1 MNQLRA
7 RRRASAVITAALALA
22 VAVAMLPRAR
32 ILHGLTRTQISSP
45 THISHSK
52 QHEHTG
58 FAAYAARI
66 WMQPHLRESGLPGIF
81 VPLRLIRIP
90 DPRLV
95 RGPPLALLVSDRTI

>member
-7 RRRASAVITAALALA
+7 RRRVSAVITAALAMA

-32 ILHGLTRTQISSP
+32 FLHGLTRTQISSP

-58 FAAYAARI
+58 FAANAARI
-66 WMQPHLRESGLPGIF
+66 WLQMHLPELRLPGKF
-81 VPLRLIRIP
+81 VSVRLIRNP

-95 RGPPLALLVSDRTI
+95 RGPPLAL